1 MVGLPLS
8 GATTVMADE
17 FRSSESSPPKA
28 WIRNLGLY
36 CWALLAIGT
45 AIGAWSVAT
54 PLMAAPDEPAHA
66 VEAAAAV
73 RGQLELRSPS
83 HVVHVPAW
91 VASTEALPACYIYF
105 PAATAACSP
114 RIASGTQ
121 TVVTETQFTNYPPL
135 YYLFVG
141 IPSLVAHGAPA
152 IYAMRTV
159 GSLVNSA
166 LIALGLFLVI
176 RYHPRRLLF
185 AGVLVALSPMVF
197 FLSSVLNSSGM
208 EIAAAFA
215 AWCGGL
221 CVIAYRP
228 VPFALGAWT
237 ALAFAVLMLSRP
249 TSPANAA
256 VIVVTLGIVA
266 GWSRCK
272 ELVRD
277 RGTFP
282 IRFSLAVTVIV
293 VCVQAAFGG
302 FPAIPGT
309 PLKPPL
315 SLWGE
320 IWLSL
325 RLTEDRL
332 RQAIGDF
339 GWLQV
344 ALPDA
349 VFAVWSAVV
358 AALVAAGLY
367 VSSRYRRALPFLAL
381 VIVLMPIIIESPKID
396 TAGAFWQGRY
406 WLPVLIGVPLVAA
419 AQLPVRKQAADRTV
433 ASGLVALG
441 CVLGAAQVW
450 AFVVALHRYEYGLGA
465 RPGTKA
471 SWVPP
476 GGALL
481 VTGLFVVGMVF
492 LLGFIA
498 FAATAAPE
506 GRLVGQLHNGVPVG
520 ARRRSFGGRGLLLL
534 ATSNSARSEYRVP
547 VGGGGDANR
556 SEAWSRRRR
565 IHQPRG

>member
-1 MVGLPLS
+1 MADLPLS
-8 GATTVMADE
+8 RATTVVADDC
-17 FRSSESSPPKA
+17 RDSELSPPHS
-28 WIRNLGLY
+28 WVRNLVLY
-36 CWALLAIGT
+36 CWALLAIGA

-83 HVVHVPAW
+83 HVVRVPAW
-91 VASTEALPACYIYF
+91 VASTQALPACFIYF
-105 PAATAACSP
+105 PPATAGCSP
-114 RIASGTQ
+114 SVKSGTEAV
-121 TVVTETQFTNYPPL
+121 TTETQFTNYPPL
-135 YYLFVG
+135 YYFFVG
-141 IPSLVAHGAPA
+141 IPSLLARGAPA
-152 IYAMRTV
+152 VYAMRMV

-176 RYHPRRLLF
+176 RYHPRRRLF

-221 CVIAYRP
+221 CVIAHRP
-228 VPFALGAWT
+228 VPSALGAWT

-249 TSPANAA
+249 ISPANAA
-256 VIVVTLGIVA
+256 VIIVTLGIMA

-272 ELVRD
+272 ELARD

-282 IRFSLAVTVIV
+282 IRLSIAVTLLVA
-293 VCVQAAFGG
+293 CVQVAIGG

-309 PLKPPL
+309 PLRPPL
-315 SLWGE
+315 SLLGS
-320 IWLSL
+320 IWLTL

-332 RQAIGDF
+332 RQAIGNF
-339 GWLQV
+339 GWMQV
-344 ALPDA
+344 PLPEA
-349 VFAVWSAVV
+349 IFAVWSAV
-358 AALVAAGLY
+358 AAVLVAAGLY
-367 VSSRYRRALPFLAL
+367 VSSRYRRALPFLAF
-381 VIVLMPIIIESPKID
+381 VIVVMPIIIESPKID

-419 AQLPVRKQAADRTV
+419 SQLSARKQAANRTFAIGV
-433 ASGLVALG
+433 VALG
-441 CVLGAAQVW
+441 LVLAVAQVW

-465 RPGTKA
+465 GPGTKA
-471 SWVPP
+471 SWAPP

-481 VTGLFVVGMVF
+481 VTGLFVLGLVL

-498 FAATAAPE
+498 FAATAAP
-506 GRLVGQLHNGVPVG
+506 G
-520 ARRRSFGGRGLLLL
+520 GGR
-534 ATSNSARSEYRVP
+534 
-547 VGGGGDANR
+547 VGRPHN
-556 SEAWSRRRR
+556 
-565 IHQPRG
+565 